1 MGELTGPGSKPT
13 RSGDT
18 VDYRLA
24 AVGREAAE
32 DQRLRLVEEIYDP
45 ASRRRR
51 AGLVQPGWHCL
62 EVGAGRGSM
71 AVWLAEQVGPAGE
84 VVAVDIDTSYLD
96 RLELPNLR
104 VVKHNILAGPLESG
118 SFDMV
123 CSRLMLFHLRERQ
136 QTAIGHMAECLRP
149 GGLLFD
155 EDADWGTVGPV
166 DPAHRSYAKYH
177 EAWRNGDWWV
187 ARGFDPVFGRKL
199 PALFE
204 RAGLSEVVAESSTEV
219 VRGGSPWALWYA
231 ETLDVMHRLGGGAT
245 SDAQQ
250 VEHDLITSTFRDP
263 SVWLIRE
270 ILHACSGRRL

>member
-1 MGELTGPGSKPT
+1 
-13 RSGDT
+13 
-18 VDYRLA
+18 
-24 AVGREAAE
+24 
-32 DQRLRLVEEIYDP
+32 
-45 ASRRRR
+45 
-51 AGLVQPGWHCL
+51 
-62 EVGAGRGSM
+62 M

-84 VVAVDIDTSYLD
+84 VVAVDIDTSYLG

-104 VVKHNILAGPLESG
+104 VVTHNILAGPLESG

-166 DPAHRSYAKYH
+166 DPAHPSYAKYH

-187 ARGFDPVFGRKL
+187 ERGFDPVFGRKL

-204 RAGLSEVVAESSTEV
+204 RAGLSDVVAESSTEV
-219 VRGGSPWALWYA
+219 VRGGSSWALWYA

-263 SVWLIRE
+263 SVWLMRE